1 VVAVEE
7 DGDSA
12 AGVGSADG
20 DESSSGEV
28 DVAVGEDGE
37 DFELSVLLDREL
49 AWAAEGGG
57 VVPGLLRGLVPCAV
71 SSVGVVPGLVLV
83 AGGL

>member
-28 DVAVGEDGE
+28 DVAVVPLQTFWQAGC
-37 DFELSVLLDREL
+37 
-49 AWAAEGGG
+49 EGMIG
-57 VVPGLLRGLVPCAV
+57 V
-71 SSVGVVPGLVLV
+71 
-83 AGGL
+83 